1 MRKLLVIK
9 RKGKLKM
16 KSKSVLQLQYESRDT
31 KTVIREYSVRDLDG
45 VLVIGRELYI
55 ESSVLTILATL
66 NIPVAIIAKGSLGI
80 VINPVITVTN
90 YYRARQYQL
99 SRVEMLNVALRYLV
113 SKVAGMINILKYYGS
128 VSLEVPPP
136 PSLVGDLNEYEY
148 EIRKWESISS
158 NILWDKVIELIKAEY
173 FKELKEKYGLSGR
186 RPKHPDPFNKALSVM
201 YAVLYSLATK
211 ALLAAGLDPTYGFLH
226 RTMYSTPLTFDY
238 VEQFKPVAIQAT
250 IDMINKT
257 GLPQIAEDGELTRES
272 VNESIKWL
280 YSYLTLK
287 HTKTRKTIYQYI
299 FLKAYC
305 LAKYLEGKC
314 LENKLAIV
322 WDRRSYT

>member
-1 MRKLLVIK
+1 MKLLVI
-9 RKGKLKM
+9 RGKAELDV
-16 KSKSVLQLQYESRDT
+16 KSGASIRVIKEDKDKEIPLRD
-31 KTVIREYSVRDLDG
+31 VEA
-45 VLVIGRELYI
+45 VLVIGEKVKINAGTVPFLASHNI
-55 ESSVLTILATL
+55 PLTILAKG
-66 NIPVAIIAKGSLGI
+66 NISIFYDPI
-80 VINPVITVTN
+80 VTRYNN
-90 YYRARQYQL
+90 YRRMQYQL
-99 SRVEMLNVALRYLV
+99 SKAIALRIAQKYIEA
-113 SKVAGMINILKYYGS
+113 KMQGMTNMLKYYK
-128 VSLEVPPP
+128 ENPPNLTSSP
-136 PSLVGDLNEYEY
+136 QQLSDIQVYER
-148 EIRKWESISS
+148 ELRIWEATNS
-158 NILWDKVIELIKAEY
+158 NILWSFIFNLIAEPH
-173 FKELKEKYGLSGR
+173 KSVLKEQYGVSGR
-186 RPKHPDPFNKALSVM
+186 KPKHPDPFNKALSVM

-314 LENKLAIV
+314 PENKLAIV